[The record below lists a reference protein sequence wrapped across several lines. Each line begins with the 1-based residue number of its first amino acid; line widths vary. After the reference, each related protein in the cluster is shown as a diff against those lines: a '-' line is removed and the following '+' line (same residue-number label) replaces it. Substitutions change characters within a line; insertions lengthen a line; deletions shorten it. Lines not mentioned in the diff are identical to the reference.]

1 MRPGWL
7 AVMPISHISPHTER
21 ARAVRRPGTVV
32 GAAATLALVLTGL
45 STPPTPSAQAA
56 PGTQAAPGE
65 SWYPQ
70 QLDSWSTITQRTT
83 TAPESVTNGVTYE
96 SESIAS
102 IDGNV
107 PIHVVTADTRDDNV
121 RIGAVVSNDSVVDPE
136 NETVSSMANRTGAVA
151 GINGGYF
158 DFNASGQ
165 ADHGEIVDGEIWKSP
180 TANHEGTVSVLR
192 DGTVVYGKQEFSGT
206 VAVEGG
212 PSRALTSVNRL
223 DDARG
228 DGITKIT
235 PRLGDVARTWFGGTR
250 VIALGTSDDDGATI
264 TITDVTVADSISGE
278 HYGLIGGDAGS
289 AGGRWIQENVEAGT
303 VLTTAQQISPNNDIE
318 QLIQGPGRIL
328 KDGAVFDDPIN
339 QMPSGLHPESA
350 VGSTADGELVMA
362 AFDGQKTADVALGV
376 GWEQVASYLRSL
388 GVTDAV
394 LLDGGGSTDMVV
406 RRPGDTDA
414 SVVNTPSDLA
424 ERPVANGLF
433 VYSTAT
439 EPGPAT
445 DVSVNGDEALS
456 TAAGVVSQV
465 DAFATDAA
473 GNPSADDVQVT
484 VRPSG
489 LGTWEDGRF
498 TGGSSGS
505 GVLLVRSG
513 RVVEPLKVTVSAELN
528 DVSISPARQGLPN
541 GGTQRFTV
549 RGTGRTGPAVTVEP
563 DSVEWQLDRTD
574 LGTIDPATGVFTAA
588 DSGNG
593 EVTVTA
599 SAGGRTGTATLSI
612 GSVIE
617 PLITADSAADWRLRA
632 EGGAT
637 TVPADRLAETT
648 DVPPGSDQERALQVE
663 YAFPDD
669 PSQHRVRLGPNNG
682 AGVQVH
688 LNELGQK
695 PQDAY
700 FTFKIDSPTP
710 QQSWIVLNVADAEGN
725 LLGLWTALSS
735 DDYNRWNTM
744 SKSINRGVFT
754 SYPLTIQDISLVG
767 QFATGADQGT
777 FTFAGMDVSYDV
789 GTPSQ
794 ETPYE
799 PINPNNPSWL
809 QYVQDASEFKPGGQT
824 FVLGDDGHLVASNP
838 TSASAINV
846 RDMVRRTK
854 GETYQTASGQTV
866 APLPEEARPEV
877 AVSLGDISDTGL
889 PEDLAFAKAVWEQF
903 DVPLWDV
910 VGNHEISQGAYP
922 QNENFYD
929 VFGQD
934 THFSFVQGDATF
946 IGLDNSSGS
955 IVNSDPFQVPAE
967 PQYPWLVEQLD
978 EADTPVVFV
987 GLHWPAYDHAPSKT
1001 NQFTSRWEA
1010 EQFLQII
1017 QNYRLAHPEKH
1028 VVVMYGHSRGF
1039 ANQLTDPQGN
1049 PADATTGIPQFTIA
1063 DIGTQPYVAP
1073 DRGGFFHFALFH
1085 VNADGT
1091 VQYTVEPM
1099 LQSVTIDQ
1107 GTAGD
1112 DAAAPRTDTLVAGE
1126 TKQFTATAVNT
1137 GGSDISNPPTMPVA
1151 DPMSHVWASS
1161 DEQVATI
1168 DPVTGE
1174 VTAVRPGTTTISVT
1188 TGGITSSLE
1197 LTVTQ
1202 P

>member
-1 MRPGWL
+1 MV
-7 AVMPISHISPHTER
+7 A
-21 ARAVRRPGTVV
+21 TVV
-32 GAAATLALVLTGL
+32 ATLALVLAAL
-45 STPPTPSAQAA
+45 SAPPGQFASAD
-56 PGTQAAPGE
+56 TNE
-65 SWYPQ
+65 SWIPE

-83 TAPESVTNGVTYE
+83 TAPEPVTNGVTYE

-121 RIGAVVSNDSVVDPE
+121 RLGAVVSNDSVVDPD

-180 TANHEGTVSVLR
+180 TADHEGTVSVR
-192 DGTVVYGKQEFSGT
+192 ADGSMVYGKQEFSGT
-206 VAVEGG
+206 VAVDGG
-212 PSRALTSVNRL
+212 PSRSLTSVNRL
-223 DDARG
+223 DDAGG
-228 DGITKIT
+228 DGITQVT
-235 PRLGDVARTWFGGTR
+235 PRLGDVSSTWFGGAR
-250 VIALGTSDDDGATI
+250 VMALGTSDDDGATI
-264 TITDVTVADSISGE
+264 TITDVGVGSEIAGE
-278 HYGLIGGDAGS
+278 HYGLIGGDADS
-289 AGGRWIQENVEAGT
+289 ASGRWIQENVEAGT
-303 VLTTAQQISPNNDIE
+303 ALTTTQQISPNNDIE
-318 QLIQGPGRIL
+318 QMIQGPGRIL

-339 QMPSGLHPESA
+339 QMPSGLHPESV

-376 GWEQVASYLRSL
+376 GWEQVASYMRSL

-406 RRPGDTDA
+406 RRPGDAEA
-414 SVVNTPSDLA
+414 SVVNTPSDHA

-433 VYSTAT
+433 VYSTADAA
-439 EPGPAT
+439 GRAT
-445 DVSVNGDEALS
+445 DVSVNGGQLLS
-456 TAAGVVSQV
+456 TAAGVVSDV
-465 DAFATDAA
+465 DVYATDSA
-473 GNPSADDVQVT
+473 GNPSADDVTVS
-484 VRPSG
+484 VRPAK
-489 LGTWEDGRF
+489 LGTWEDGTF
-498 TGGSSGS
+498 TAQSAGTGTMIARAGRSIARVKVRVSS
-505 GVLLVRSG
+505 
-513 RVVEPLKVTVSAELN
+513 AFDELT
-528 DVSISPARQGLPN
+528 ISPAQKGVPN
-541 GGTQRFTV
+541 GGTQEYTV
-549 RGTGRTGPAVTVEP
+549 QGTNGDDPAVTVEP
-563 DSVEWQLDRTD
+563 ESVDWKLDHD
-574 LGTIDPATGVFTAA
+574 DVGSIDPATGVFTAA
-588 DSGNG
+588 ESGNG
-593 EVTVTA
+593 EVDISA
-599 SAGGRTGTATLSI
+599 SAGGRTATATLSV

-617 PLITADSAADWRLRA
+617 PLITADSAADWQLRA
-632 EGGAT
+632 QGGAT
-637 TVPADRLAETT
+637 TVPADRLVETT

-663 YAFPDD
+663 YAFPND

-700 FTFKIDSPTP
+700 FTFKIDSSTP

-725 LLGLWTALSS
+725 LLGLWTALSP
-735 DDYNRWNTM
+735 DDYNRWNTL

-789 GTPSQ
+789 GTPAQ

-809 QYVQDASEFKPGGQT
+809 SYAQDASEFKPGGET
-824 FVLGDDGHLVASNP
+824 FVLGDDGHLVAANP
-838 TSASAINV
+838 TSASATNV
-846 RDMVRRTK
+846 ADMVKRTK
-854 GETYQTASGQTV
+854 GESYQTASGQTV
-866 APLPEEARPEV
+866 APLPEQARPEV

-889 PEDLAFAKAVWEQF
+889 PDDLAFAKTVWEQF
-903 DVPLWDV
+903 DVPLYDI

-929 VFGQD
+929 VFNQD
-934 THFSFVQGDATF
+934 THFSFEQGPATF

-955 IVNSDPFQVPAE
+955 IVNSDRFQVPAE
-967 PQYPWLVEQLD
+967 AQYPWFVRQLD
-978 EADTPVVFV
+978 EAETPVVV
-987 GLHWPAYDHAPSKT
+987 IGLHWPAYDHAPSKT

-1010 EQFLQII
+1010 QQFLQII
-1017 QNYRLAHPEKH
+1017 QNYRLAHPDKH

-1039 ANQLTDPQGN
+1039 ANQLLDPQGN

-1073 DRGGFFHFALFH
+1073 DQGGFFHFALFH
-1085 VNADGT
+1085 FNDDGT

-1099 LQSVTIDQ
+1099 LQSVIIDQ

-1112 DAAAPRTDTLVAGE
+1112 DAAAPRTDTLAVGAE
-1126 TKQFTATAVNT
+1126 KEYTATAVNT

-1151 DPMSHVWASS
+1151 DPMSHVWKSS
-1161 DEQVATI
+1161 DERVATV
-1168 DPVTGE
+1168 DPVTGV
-1174 VTAVRPGTTTISVT
+1174 VTAVGAGTTTISVT

-1197 LTVTQ
+1197 LTVSSE
-1202 P
+1202 